1 MGVPGTPP
9 VHLQG
14 MKMCQTPHRLM
25 LLQLLYH
32 VPLSSPGPVAGVMA
46 RALPGRQEEPS
57 AVPAQDR
64 RDIDALYA
72 SAVQQVWSRTA
83 RLSADLLPTLQAG
96 IGQEQQS
103 QQQQQ
108 QQQRRQQQQEEQ
120 QEYVQLQQVQ
130 QVPLSIELC
139 RPPAACSFLQ
149 PGLSFVGS
157 QKLLQRGSL
166 RREDQWTV
174 RVVLHVSK
182 LCCLLAEAVLGTTHL
197 HHRLAYGEGQ
207 HTPCMLSHVLPCSHS
222 CPKLCRGRL
231 VAGHAITCCFYAL
244 S

>member
-1 MGVPGTPP
+1 
-9 VHLQG
+9 
-14 MKMCQTPHRLM
+14 
-25 LLQLLYH
+25 
-32 VPLSSPGPVAGVMA
+32 
-46 RALPGRQEEPS
+46 
-57 AVPAQDR
+57 VPAQDR

-83 RLSADLLPTLQAG
+83 RLSADLLPALQAG
-96 IGQEQQS
+96 MGQQQQS
-103 QQQQQ
+103 QQQQQQ

-174 RVVLHVSK
+174 RVVLHVSG
-182 LCCLLAEAVLGTTHL
+182 CVLAG
-197 HHRLAYGEGQ
+197 
-207 HTPCMLSHVLPCSHS
+207 
-222 CPKLCRGRL
+222 
-231 VAGHAITCCFYAL
+231 
-244 S
+244 